1 MSGYRNVRWKLLKS
15 TFLSSLYTAVI
26 FFIIFQVWFL
36 FQPETHSVG
45 LSVGMTVVVFV
56 VSFIVFLSYGYNENR
71 LLKKRLE
78 DLSTYITILARGNL
92 SQRMKDAGDDEIGTI
107 AQDLNELAD
116 KIQTQ
121 VSTLQKMAKEKTEL
135 ADQAHTA
142 AAIEERQRLARDL
155 HDAVSQQL
163 FALSMMSSASLRLL
177 DRDVEAA
184 KTQMEEVADMAAK
197 AQGEMRALLLHLR
210 PVHLSGDPLDV
221 GVSKLVSELKAKSG
235 IDFDLE
241 MKEWGELPKSIE
253 DHLFRMVQEGLSNS
267 LRHAEASTIKL
278 RLYEKERYLYVHLRD
293 NGKGFDMAN
302 KKKSSYGLNTM
313 RERCE
318 EIGGTLKVTSQVG
331 EGTALDV
338 RVPLSREGEHN
349 GGEN

>member
-1 MSGYRNVRWKLLKS
+1 MAGYRNIRWRWLKA
-15 TFLSSLYTAVI
+15 TFLSSLYTAVAV
-26 FFIIFQVWFL
+26 FIIFQIWFMI
-36 FQPETHSVG
+36 QPASRNIV
-45 LSVGMTVVVFV
+45 LSVGMSLIVFLF
-56 VSFIVFLSYGYNENR
+56 SFIVHLVAGYNENR

-92 SQRMKDAGDDEIGTI
+92 SQRMKDGGDDEIGTI
-107 AQDLNELAD
+107 TRDLNELAN
-116 KIQTQ
+116 KIQKQ

-184 KTQMEEVADMAAK
+184 KKQMEEVATMAVK

-221 GVSKLVSELKAKSG
+221 GVRKLVNELQDKSG
-235 IDFDLE
+235 IHFDLD
-241 MKEWGELPKSIE
+241 MKEWVELPKSIE
-253 DHLFRMVQEGLSNS
+253 DHLFRMIQEGLSNA
-267 LRHAEASTIKL
+267 LRHAEASTIKIQ
-278 RLYEKERYLYVHLRD
+278 LYEKNHDLYVHLRD
-293 NGKGFDMAN
+293 NGQGFDMTDE
-302 KKKSSYGLNTM
+302 KKSSYGLNTM
-313 RERCE
+313 QERCE
-318 EIGGTLKVTSQVG
+318 EIGGTMKITSQRG

-338 RVPLSREGEHN
+338 RIPLSREGEHN
-349 GGEN
+349 G